1 MKSYLCLLRN
11 GAKQRIDYRIFGI
24 ASSYSSAI
32 HICVQ
37 GVFTMAS
44 ELGKKFEDMLT
55 HYQTYQ
61 VWFDKPKF
69 DEVCSKMNSQSF
81 KDEVLKQTESF
92 YENLKDDDIKLVNQ
106 LMLPQ
111 FKKMGKAKRWCEVIE
126 METDTLVIN

>member
-1 MKSYLCLLRN
+1 MKKYLCLLQN
-11 GAKQRIDYRIFGI
+11 GAKRRIDNKILGI

-44 ELGKKFEDMLT
+44 EPGKIYEDMIT
-55 HYQTYQ
+55 HYRSYQT
-61 VWFDKPKF
+61 WWDKPKF

-81 KDEVLKQTESF
+81 KDEVLKQTEAF

-111 FKKMGKAKRWCEVIE
+111 FKKMGSAKRWCEIIE
-126 METDTLVIN
+126 IETDTLVVK